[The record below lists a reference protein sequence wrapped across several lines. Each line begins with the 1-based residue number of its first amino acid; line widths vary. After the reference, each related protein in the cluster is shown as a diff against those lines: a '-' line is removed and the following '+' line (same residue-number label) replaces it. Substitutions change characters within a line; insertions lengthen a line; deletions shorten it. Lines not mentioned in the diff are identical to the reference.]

1 MKKLW
6 ISIALL
12 VIASGL
18 AGALLKSGEWIFGLI
33 SMAFVA
39 WATRNVFVKTTRE
52 RRAVGLLLDA
62 LRNDD
67 YSRRINGLSEETA
80 LQLHDIADILRK
92 LKKNAVEQ
100 ELVHSTIL
108 RHISSGV
115 ILVDSRGYVLMAND
129 KALEILGVSVLT
141 HIDRLQECAPDIA
154 RSIIEMP
161 SGGECRKD
169 IGDGCSGRRVLHIHA
184 RVLEVAEKTL
194 TTIVITDI
202 SREIERNET
211 ESWIRLTR
219 MLVHEINN
227 SLTPIVSIADMLKE
241 ESDSDEAVR
250 GLSAISRICGDIK
263 EFVNGVR
270 SFSHIA
276 EPSMRLVEIRPLLE
290 DILQSCQ
297 GAGNADVSIV
307 CDGSVMAWTDPAL
320 LGRAVGNVVLNAFQV
335 METVVTPRLYIRV
348 RVSAD
353 ENVVIDV
360 SNNGPRISDAVANDI
375 FVPFFTT
382 RSDGQGIGLAL
393 SRRIMIALGGN
404 LSFVPYSA
412 SDSDLTTFRFEIR

>member
-141 HIDRLQECAPDIA
+141 HIDRLQECAPDI
-154 RSIIEMP
+154 M
-161 SGGECRKD
+161 
-169 IGDGCSGRRVLHIHA
+169 
-184 RVLEVAEKTL
+184 
-194 TTIVITDI
+194 
-202 SREIERNET
+202 
-211 ESWIRLTR
+211 
-219 MLVHEINN
+219 
-227 SLTPIVSIADMLKE
+227 
-241 ESDSDEAVR
+241 
-250 GLSAISRICGDIK
+250 
-263 EFVNGVR
+263 
-270 SFSHIA
+270 
-276 EPSMRLVEIRPLLE
+276 
-290 DILQSCQ
+290 
-297 GAGNADVSIV
+297 GA
-307 CDGSVMAWTDPAL
+307 
-320 LGRAVGNVVLNAFQV
+320 
-335 METVVTPRLYIRV
+335 
-348 RVSAD
+348 
-353 ENVVIDV
+353 
-360 SNNGPRISDAVANDI
+360 
-375 FVPFFTT
+375 
-382 RSDGQGIGLAL
+382 
-393 SRRIMIALGGN
+393 
-404 LSFVPYSA
+404 
-412 SDSDLTTFRFEIR
+412 

>member
-39 WATRNVFVKTTRE
+39 WATRNVFVKTTHE

-67 YSRRINGLSEETA
+67 YSRRITGLSEETA

-263 EFVNGVR
+263 
-270 SFSHIA
+270 SLCLH
-276 EPSMRLVEIRPLLE
+276 
-290 DILQSCQ
+290 Q
-297 GAGNADVSIV
+297 
-307 CDGSVMAWTDPAL
+307 
-320 LGRAVGNVVLNAFQV
+320 
-335 METVVTPRLYIRV
+335 
-348 RVSAD
+348 
-353 ENVVIDV
+353 
-360 SNNGPRISDAVANDI
+360 IS
-375 FVPFFTT
+375 
-382 RSDGQGIGLAL
+382 
-393 SRRIMIALGGN
+393 
-404 LSFVPYSA
+404 
-412 SDSDLTTFRFEIR
+412 

>member
-67 YSRRINGLSEETA
+67 YSRRITGLSEETA
-80 LQLHDIADILRK
+80 LQLYDIAGILRK

-141 HIDRLQECAPDIA
+141 H
-154 RSIIEMP
+154 M
-161 SGGECRKD
+161 
-169 IGDGCSGRRVLHIHA
+169 
-184 RVLEVAEKTL
+184 
-194 TTIVITDI
+194 
-202 SREIERNET
+202 
-211 ESWIRLTR
+211 
-219 MLVHEINN
+219 
-227 SLTPIVSIADMLKE
+227 
-241 ESDSDEAVR
+241 
-250 GLSAISRICGDIK
+250 
-263 EFVNGVR
+263 
-270 SFSHIA
+270 
-276 EPSMRLVEIRPLLE
+276 
-290 DILQSCQ
+290 
-297 GAGNADVSIV
+297 IV
-307 CDGSVMAWTDPAL
+307 CRSV
-320 LGRAVGNVVLNAFQV
+320 R
-335 METVVTPRLYIRV
+335 
-348 RVSAD
+348 
-353 ENVVIDV
+353 
-360 SNNGPRISDAVANDI
+360 RISPGA
-375 FVPFFTT
+375 
-382 RSDGQGIGLAL
+382 
-393 SRRIMIALGGN
+393 
-404 LSFVPYSA
+404 
-412 SDSDLTTFRFEIR
+412 